1 MTIGGTSFDISPLIA
16 GLVALFG
23 AALTWLSNRVKQA
36 QVAAA
41 ATAGAELKVA
51 ALVTS
56 IAGKAWDTLSPEL
69 QKILADGKV
78 SAEERAELEAVAL
91 KLAREATSEDN
102 LADLARAFSLPLP
115 GLIAKIASM
124 LLDVFTKAHDATN
137 QSVSALAFPV
147 ATPAADAQAQ
157 IDRSLAAGG

>member
-1 MTIGGTSFDISPLIA
+1 MTIGGSSFDLSPIIA
-16 GLVALFG
+16 GIVALVG
-23 AALTWLSNRVKQA
+23 AALTWLSNRVKNA

-41 ATAGAELKVA
+41 NTASAELKVA

-78 SAEERAELEAVAL
+78 TAEERAELEAVAL
-91 KLAREATSEDN
+91 KLARDASSQDN
-102 LADLARAFSLPLP
+102 LAELASALGLPLP

-124 LLDVFTKAHDATN
+124 LLDVFTKAHDPTTT
-137 QSVSALAFPV
+137 SVSALAFPV
-147 ATPAADAQAQ
+147 VPVDDEAKAE
-157 IDRSLAAGG
+157 IDRLRNAAG